1 MSIEFV
7 SYLIGFISFF
17 LLTVLLLTSWR
28 GRLQGGWLITSTAVT
43 ALWSGTIAL
52 QALYGVFAVAFVW
65 TLEVLHIYVWLGF
78 LAKLLRHGKDED
90 AQSDPVSIRRGIHAL
105 ALFQLAYVWSGPYL
119 AREYPILYRADF
131 QFLGQIL
138 LLVVGL
144 VLIEQF
150 YRNARIDQRWRIKFL
165 CFALGALFVY
175 EFYLYSEGVLFHRLR
190 EDLWA
195 ARGAVAALSTPLIAV
210 SAARNPQ
217 WSVDIFVSRQA
228 VFHSAALLGSGT
240 YLLLMATAG
249 YYIKYYGG
257 EWGTVAQ
264 IVFLFGAFMVLA
276 LVLLS
281 GQIRARVRVFL
292 SKNFFSYIYDYRREW
307 LRLIATLSDEGGL
320 TLEQRVIL
328 ALGQVVESP
337 SGVLWA
343 REANGR
349 FVQRATYGDPEID
362 IPALEADDPA
372 VRYMQDKI
380 WVLNFKEMLIMP
392 EAYEGLNRPSWI
404 ESHPHAWLLIPLL
417 GRNETVVG
425 VVLLTEPRTH
435 IAWNWEVMDMLKTT
449 SRLAASYLALEVAA
463 RELAEARQFEGF
475 NRLSAF
481 VIHDLKNL
489 IAQLSLVVSNA
500 AKFHDNPEF
509 MRDAIKTVEHAVG
522 KMNSLMSQLRN
533 SSSAAAATLFDM
545 NDALAEVGEARKKQA
560 PIPRYET
567 AKMPVP
573 VRANRQRLVSALE
586 HIVHNAQ
593 DAAGKRGW
601 VAVRLRPPEE
611 DRAIVEVEDNGTGM
625 DEEFIRERLFKPF
638 ETTKGLT
645 GMGIGAYESREYIR
659 SLGGDLSVRSEPGKG
674 SLFVISIPLAR
685 SDAKHVG
692 ATLD

>member
-1 MSIEFV
+1 MPIEFV
-7 SYLIGFISFF
+7 SYLIGFLSFF
-17 LLTVLLLTSWR
+17 LLTLLLLTSWR
-28 GRLQGGWLITSTAVT
+28 GRLQGGWLITASAVT
-43 ALWSGTIAL
+43 ALWSGVIAL
-52 QALYGVFAVAFVW
+52 QARYGFFAISFVW

-78 LAKLLRHGKDED
+78 LAKLLRHGGDDEKG
-90 AQSDPVSIRRGIHAL
+90 DPILIRRGIHGL
-105 ALFQLAYVWSGPYL
+105 ALFQLAYVWLEPRL
-119 AREYPILYRADF
+119 ADAYPILYRADL

-144 VLIEQF
+144 ALIEQF
-150 YRNARIDQRWRIKFL
+150 YRNARTDQRWRIKFL

-190 EDLWA
+190 EDLWT

-210 SAARNPQ
+210 SAARNPE

-228 VFHSAALLGSGT
+228 VFHSAALLGSGA

-249 YYIKYYGG
+249 YYIKFYGG

-292 SKNFFSYIYDYRREW
+292 SKNFFNYIYDYRREW
-307 LRLIATLSDEGGL
+307 LRLIATLSDESGL
-320 TLEQRVIL
+320 SLEQRVIL

-337 SGVLWA
+337 SGALWM

-349 FVQRATYGDPEID
+349 FVQRATYGDPDIE
-362 IPALEADDPA
+362 IPALAADDPA
-372 VRYMQDKI
+372 IRYMEEKI
-380 WVLNFKEMLIMP
+380 WVLNFKEMLTMP
-392 EAYEGLNRPSWI
+392 EAYEGLNPPAWL
-404 ESHPHAWLLIPLL
+404 ETCPHAWLLIPLL
-417 GRNETVVG
+417 EQNETVGG

-449 SRLAASYLALEVAA
+449 SRLAASYLALEEAA
-463 RELAEARQFEGF
+463 KELAEARQFDGF

-500 AKFHDNPEF
+500 AKFQDNPEF

-522 KMNSLMSQLRN
+522 KMNALMSQLRN
-533 SSSAAAATLFDM
+533 SSSAAAATVFDM
-545 NDALAEVGEARKKQA
+545 NGVLTEVLEGRKKQS
-560 PIPRYET
+560 PIPRCEASKT
-567 AKMPVP
+567 PVL
-573 VRANRQRLVSALE
+573 VRANRQRLASALE
-586 HIVHNAQ
+586 HVVHNAQ
-593 DAAGKRGW
+593 DAAGKHGW
-601 VAVRLRPPEE
+601 VAVRLRPLGR
-611 DRAIVEVEDNGTGM
+611 DRAAVEVEDNGTGM
-625 DEEFIRERLFKPF
+625 DEAFIRDRLFKPF

-645 GMGIGAYESREYIR
+645 GMGIGAYESRECIR

-674 SLFVISIPLAR
+674 SLFVFTIPLA
-685 SDAKHVG
+685 SGDANQTG
-692 ATLD
+692 AILD